1 MEPEE
6 ARLLACLAANLNAH
20 FADLVTAYQHRLY
33 VFVLRQTGSVQDAE
47 DIVQETFLQAYF
59 ALGNYPGWR
68 VRTLRLQAWLYRI
81 ALNLFYS
88 RMRSAKPLL
97 VSLGSEEGRLASF
110 TAEVS
115 QEEQPESLFESQ
127 EARQELEACVARLP
141 VHYREAINLYYFEG
155 LTYQEISDL
164 LEQPMGTIKSYLHRG
179 VRLLRKLAAE
189 TSEKGVR

>member
-6 ARLLACLAANLNAH
+6 ARLLACLAANLDAH
-20 FADLVTAYQHRLY
+20 FAELVTAYQHRLY

-47 DIVQETFLQAYF
+47 DIVQETFL
-59 ALGNYPGWR
+59 
-68 VRTLRLQAWLYRI
+68 
-81 ALNLFYS
+81 
-88 RMRSAKPLL
+88 
-97 VSLGSEEGRLASF
+97 
-110 TAEVS
+110 